1 MTNDRAKVYNI
12 LNNKCWA
19 WSDTTSIRTCAVLRA
34 AMLAGNEKPDRCVV
48 LRATIVGGQ
57 RKNQTLKG
65 ETDAAAMFL
74 PFKFL

>member
-1 MTNDRAKVYNI
+1 MYNI